1 MIKFIQLT
9 QATYNSLSGS
19 READSLYF
27 TTDTL
32 NIYKGDDLY
41 TQKPVVFME
50 AVPEYATAED
60 DVIYACTV
68 DGQTSMYVKGA
79 STMDKVGGAIESG
92 AIDST
97 DAFGDAVLDKA
108 EDGLSSD
115 DTKIP
120 TSGAVKDAIDEAIQG
135 LNSAIVDIQ
144 AARAEDNNGTVLTI
158 TPKEGEPKTVTISD
172 LFLSAAK
179 YNQESHTLQL
189 TVQGGSTVE
198 IDLTDLINGNL
209 KDISVAESEAF
220 TVELGEGVTL
230 GGYKTGDE
238 IPADTTLETILKKL
252 LMKQVPPTYSQPSV
266 SIANNGGTA
275 AGNYEIGTSVTPN
288 IRATFNQADAGA
300 LTGIQFK
307 KGGSNVGESQP
318 SSPAT
323 YTEAA
328 FVLESTTQF
337 SAEASYTE
345 GQIKNDNLGEPYP
358 TGHIEAGSKTS
369 SNFTFTPYRQ
379 GYFIGSTED
388 TEELDSASIRALV
401 MKKNGAYSA
410 GTVRFTV
417 PVGAERVIIACPAT
431 NTGMTKVLNESAL
444 NADVTSTFVK
454 SAVDVEGADAYEA
467 ISYNVWSFIPD
478 VPYGQEAVLAITL
491 G

>member
-9 QATYNSLSGS
+9 QATYNGLSGS

-41 TQKPVVFME
+41 TQKPVVFMDS
-50 AVPEYATAED
+50 VPEYDTAQE
-60 DVIYACTV
+60 DVIYVCTV

-79 STMDKVGGAIESG
+79 STMDKVGGAIGTG
-92 AIDST
+92 AIDSVGV
-97 DAFGDAVLDKA
+97 FGDDVLDKTG
-108 EDGLSSD
+108 EGLSEG
-115 DTKIP
+115 DTTIP
-120 TSGAVKDAIDEAIQG
+120 TSGAVKDAIEEAVQG
-135 LNSAIVDIQ
+135 LDSAIVDIQ
-144 AARAEDNNGTVLTI
+144 AERAEDNNGTVLTI
-158 TPKEGEPKTVTISD
+158 TPKEGEPKSVTISD
-172 LFLSAAK
+172 LFLSAAQ
-179 YNQESHTLQL
+179 YNQESHKLQL

-198 IDLTDLINGNL
+198 VDLADLISGNL
-209 KDISVAESEAF
+209 KDISVAEGEAF

-238 IPADTTLETILKKL
+238 ISADTTLETIIKKL

-307 KGGSNVGESQP
+307 KGGSPVGDSQP

-328 FVLESTTQF
+328 FVLESATSF
-337 SAEASYTE
+337 SAEASYAE
-345 GQIKNDNLGEPYP
+345 GQIKDDNLGEPYP
-358 TGHIEAGSKTS
+358 EGHIAAGSKTS

-379 GYFIGSTED
+379 GYFIGSTENTD
-388 TEELDSASIRALV
+388 TLDSAAIRALAS
-401 MKKNGAYSA
+401 KKNGAYSA
-410 GTVRFTV
+410 GTVRFKV
-417 PVGAERVIIACPAT
+417 PVGAQRVIIACPAT

-444 NADVTSTFVK
+444 NADVTSTFTK
-454 SAVDVEGADAYEA
+454 SQVDVEGADAYTA
-467 ISYNVWSFIPD
+467 VSYNVWSFIPD
-478 VPYGQEAVLAITL
+478 VPYGQEAILAITL
-491 G
+491 S